1 MRPIYRGQCM
11 TLDDA
16 IASLYRIATVE
27 RKRTSTL
34 RLRSLADYCV
44 QELARRGLN
53 NASTETPLPGG
64 ARTKQWDVAWELQ
77 EKPRLAI
84 SLKSILRNIAGTV
97 PNRVDDLMGEVVNL
111 QMYSPEVVIGYV
123 MVFDV
128 ATDTHSDARGG
139 TWCDLLRG
147 RLDGLSERRPPSWS
161 VGMIEAYS
169 IIEVDF
175 TAGPAIL
182 TSRPELNAM
191 FDTLAEEVRRRN
203 PSLLK

>member
-1 MRPIYRGQCM
+1 M

-16 IASLYRIATVE
+16 IASLYRIANVE
-27 RKRTSTL
+27 GKPTSTL
-34 RLRSLADYCV
+34 RLRSLGEYCV

-53 NASTETPLPGG
+53 KATTETSLPGG
-64 ARTKQWDVAWELQ
+64 GRTKQWDVAWELQ

-84 SLKSILRNIAGTV
+84 SLKSILRNLAGTV
-97 PNRVDDLMGEVVNL
+97 PNRIDDLMGEVANL

-123 MVFDV
+123 MVLDV
-128 ATDTHSDARGG
+128 ATDVHSDARGG
-139 TWCDLLRG
+139 TWCEVLRG
-147 RLDGLSERRPPSWS
+147 RLDRLSERRAPSWS

-182 TSRPELNAM
+182 ASRPGLDAM
-191 FDTLAEEVRRRN
+191 FDTLAKEVRRRN
-203 PSLLK
+203 PSLRS